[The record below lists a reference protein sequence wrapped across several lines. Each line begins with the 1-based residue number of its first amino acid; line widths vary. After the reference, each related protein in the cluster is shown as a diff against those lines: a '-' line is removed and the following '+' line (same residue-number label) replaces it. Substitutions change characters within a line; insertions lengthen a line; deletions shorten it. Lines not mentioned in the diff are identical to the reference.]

1 VLKCGGG
8 KALTK
13 QPVDENI
20 LKLHLPV
27 EETNKVGES
36 NNALVVCG
44 AQVSHELEEKIKV
57 PSIRNETKPERNKSG
72 KIMPK
77 LYNLENCIEPAKLV
91 KIDLDLDLY
100 QMEQV

>member
-13 QPVDENI
+13 QPADENI

-27 EETNKVGES
+27 
-36 NNALVVCG
+36 
-44 AQVSHELEEKIKV
+44 EEKIKV
-57 PSIRNETKPERNKSG
+57 PSIRNETKPERNKSR

-77 LYNLENCIEPAKLV
+77 LYDLENCVEPAKPV

>member
-13 QPVDENI
+13 QPADENI

-36 NNALVVCG
+36 NNMLVVCG

-57 PSIRNETKPERNKSG
+57 PTIRNETKTESNKSR

-77 LYNLENCIEPAKLV
+77 LYSLENYIEPAKPV
-91 KIDLDLDLY
+91 KIDLDLNLY

>member
-13 QPVDENI
+13 QPADENI

-44 AQVSHELEEKIKV
+44 TQVSSELEEKIKV
-57 PSIRNETKPERNKSG
+57 PSIRNETKPERNKSR

-77 LYNLENCIEPAKLV
+77 LYDLENCVEPAKPV